1 MCTIAV
7 AYRSHPEYPLIIA
20 ANRDEFYDR
29 PTAPIDFWED
39 CPDILAGRDLKGGG
53 TWLGVNRKGKIAAL
67 TNFRE
72 PGGLYGNG
80 ISRGFLVSDF
90 LAKDMEAEAYL
101 KNVAALKNDYGG
113 FNLLAGTAD
122 CLFWYSNRGG
132 AITKLT
138 AGIHALSNH
147 LLDTPWPKVET
158 VRRKLSDIIGGP
170 GRIDPEALFDMLA
183 DRSHPVDAALPDTGV
198 GKTWERMLSPVFIT
212 SSVYGTR
219 CSSVILVDYSG
230 KLIFCERSFDLN
242 AKGDTRCFELQTDKP
257 F

>member
-7 AYRSHPEYPLIIA
+7 AYRSHPEYPLVIA

-29 PTAPIDFWED
+29 PTAPIGFWED

-72 PGGLYGNG
+72 PGGMNHNG
-80 ISRGFLVSDF
+80 MSRGFLVSDF
-90 LAKDMEAEAYL
+90 LSKDMEAKAYL
-101 KNVAALKNDYGG
+101 EDVAARKNDYGG
-113 FNLLAGTAD
+113 FNLLAGTAGR
-122 CLFWYSNRGG
+122 LFWYSNRGG
-132 AITKLT
+132 GITKLT
-138 AGIHALSNH
+138 PGIHALSNH

-158 VRRKLSDIIGGP
+158 VRRKLADILQDDEHIE
-170 GRIDPEALFDMLA
+170 PEALFEMLA
-183 DRSHPVDAALPDTGV
+183 DRRRPDDTALPDTGV

-219 CSSVILVDYSG
+219 CSSVIRVDNSG
-230 KLIFCERSFDLN
+230 KLLFCERNFD
-242 AKGDTRCFELQTDKP
+242 AHPEGDTRCFELQTLIP
-257 F
+257 S